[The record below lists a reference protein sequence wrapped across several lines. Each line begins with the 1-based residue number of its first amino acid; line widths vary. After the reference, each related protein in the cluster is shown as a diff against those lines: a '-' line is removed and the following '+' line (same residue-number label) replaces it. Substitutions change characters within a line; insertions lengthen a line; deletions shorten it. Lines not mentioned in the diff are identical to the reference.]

1 MAEPVDPNQY
11 SRRLVVLFAALV
23 AALGWAGVFEPDPV
37 PFDTTS
43 SEVALPP
50 LATTAIAFADPVPS
64 PEWVPTTTQAPAAVP
79 IPEPMAATE
88 AVEPPEPNVVEFAAT
103 PPEPIVPEATVIE
116 GEPAAAPDV
125 PAPAG
130 EVTPAEEP
138 AEFVAAESLTPTAT
152 IVHAENFAG
161 VDGWELFEQIIEPKP
176 ECYGAGLA
184 EFGRAEDGEW
194 LELVANAA
202 GSDRSNHPILGRR
215 LDVDAV
221 SGLHRLSVTTRI
233 GVGSAAGLQVGP
245 ELSTQNTVQA
255 DSGAFLTQT
264 FAIQYEARPGTHHWN
279 LWSAFGEEIGWRRVN
294 TAPLSEDEW
303 YRISLVFDTGTGE
316 YHELSVEGP
325 GGFTLRF
332 DGVTSLWQD
341 KSFQDEAVWVTLEA
355 ENLYTCDWPRPVTA
369 TVHYDELVYE
379 RLG

>member
-50 LATTAIAFADPVPS
+50 LTTAAIAFAGPIPA
-64 PEWVPTTTQAPAAVP
+64 PEWVPTTQAPKEPAEPNIIEFVAA
-79 IPEPMAATE
+79 
-88 AVEPPEPNVVEFAAT
+88 PPEPV
-103 PPEPIVPEATVIE
+103 VPEATVFA

-138 AEFVAAESLTPTAT
+138 AEFVAAESLTPTTT
-152 IVHAENFAG
+152 IVHADDFAV
-161 VDGWELFEQIIEPKP
+161 VDGWDLFEQIIEPKP

-184 EFGRAEDGEW
+184 EFGRSDDGEW

-245 ELSTQNTVQA
+245 ELSAQNTVRA

-264 FAIQYEARPGTHHWN
+264 FGVQYEARPGTHHWN

-303 YRISLVFDTGTGE
+303 YRISLVFDSGTGE

-355 ENLYTCDWPRPVTA
+355 ENLYTCDSPRPVVA
-369 TVHYDELVYE
+369 TVHYDELRYE

>member
-23 AALGWAGVFEPDPV
+23 AALGWAGVFESDPV

-43 SEVALPP
+43 SELVLPP
-50 LATTAIAFADPVPS
+50 LTTAAIAFADPLPA
-64 PEWVPTTTQAPAAVP
+64 PEWVPTTTQAP
-79 IPEPMAATE
+79 I
-88 AVEPPEPNVVEFAAT
+88 VEPDESPVPDEPSMPAEPDVVEFSAA
-103 PPEPIVPEATVIE
+103 PPEPIVPEATVFD
-116 GEPAAAPDV
+116 GEPDAAPDV

-152 IVHAENFAG
+152 TVHAENFAV
-161 VDGWELFEQIIEPKP
+161 VDGWDLFEQIIEPRP

-184 EFGRAEDGEW
+184 EFGRSDEGEW

-202 GSDRSNHPILGRR
+202 VSDRSNHPILGRR

-245 ELSTQNTVQA
+245 ELSVQNTVQA

-332 DGVTSLWQD
+332 DEVTSLWQD

-355 ENLYTCDWPRPVTA
+355 ENLYTCDSPRPVVA
-369 TVHYDELVYE
+369 TVHYDELLYE